1 MSFWELINVR
11 KVQKALFIGFGSGEE
26 ISKLSE
32 SLPESAIVYGIEV
45 NHRLVDTAAQALS
58 RLPQRPVLQIA
69 KADEYHSRVKPWT

>member
-45 NHRLVDTAAQALS
+45 NHRLVDTAAQAYLAS
-58 RLPQRPVLQIA
+58 PRGQSFKSQRPMNTIR
-69 KADEYHSRVKPWT
+69 E